1 MPLTTATGIL
11 AMLDEKDP
19 KLKGYALKCM
29 NRLMEEYWPEF
40 AESEFIRKVE
50 VFYESNNYPAEERQL
65 AALVAA
71 KIYYNLN
78 SMEQALHCAL
88 GAENILDLT
97 ERSEFIR
104 TILAR
109 CIDMYVK
116 QRQESPEKRH
126 GDVPGTDPRLEK
138 LVNRLIQ
145 QCFEHRQ
152 YRQAMGKSC
161 WLAAVLRVRIKAGIR
176 ELILSVFPQVWES
189 KRDVLTFSRE
199 PLRNL
204 VIREPCWVM
213 ECVLP

>member
-19 KLKGYALKCM
+19 KLMSYALKCM
-29 NRLMEEYWPEF
+29 NRLMDEYWPEF

-50 VFYESNNYPAEERQL
+50 IFHESSNYPMEERQL

-88 GAENILDLT
+88 GAGNVLDLS
-97 ERSEFIR
+97 ERSEFVR
-104 TILAR
+104 TMLSY

-116 QRQESPEKRH
+116 QRQASTEKKQ
-126 GDVPGTDPRLEK
+126 GDGPASDPRLEK

-145 QCFEHRQ
+145 QCFDHRQ
-152 YRQAMGKSC
+152 FKQAMG
-161 WLAAVLRVRIKAGIR
+161 
-176 ELILSVFPQVWES
+176 
-189 KRDVLTFSRE
+189 T
-199 PLRNL
+199 
-204 VIREPCWVM
+204 
-213 ECVLP
+213 